1 MEKELLL
8 KVAEDARILADDLAK
23 LAEVSAWKESR
34 KPEAGSSSQEEKTSP
49 PEEKESSPAEVKPAR
64 ESEPAKQKE
73 EASPETSGQEAGQ
86 TAEKPVT
93 LPEVRAVLAEKSRQG
108 HTAEVKSLI
117 QKHGADRLSAVDPS
131 QYPALLKEAEVI

>member
-34 KPEAGSSSQEEKTSP
+34 KPEAGSSIQEEKTSP
-49 PEEKESSPAEVKPAR
+49 PEEKESSSAEGKPA
-64 ESEPAKQKE
+64 PPKQKE
-73 EASPETSGQEAGQ
+73 EPSPETSGQEEAQ

-108 HTAEVKSLI
+108 HTEEVKALI
-117 QKHGADRLSAVDPS
+117 KKHGADRLSAVDPS